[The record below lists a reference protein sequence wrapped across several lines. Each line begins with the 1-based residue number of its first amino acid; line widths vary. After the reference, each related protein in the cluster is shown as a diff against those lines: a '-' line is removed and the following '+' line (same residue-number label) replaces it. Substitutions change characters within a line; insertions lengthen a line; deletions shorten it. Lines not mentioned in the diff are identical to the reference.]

1 MFDKKEQWVHL
12 ETYDDFDNGLSEL
25 IDLWISDSTVATTA
39 IKESALQNFKDDLET
54 AALKWEDNKAKSR
67 KYAAIGKELE
77 EFEAVIKEGEDA
89 IAAASAKT
97 SPAPAK
103 SKKKV

>member
-1 MFDKKEQWVHL
+1 MFDKKGQWVHL

-39 IKESALQNFKDDLET
+39 IKESALQNFKDDLE
-54 AALKWEDNKAKSR
+54 AAVLKWEDNKAKSR

-89 IAAASAKT
+89 IAAASAKA
-97 SPAPAK
+97 SPTPAK
-103 SKKKV
+103 SKK